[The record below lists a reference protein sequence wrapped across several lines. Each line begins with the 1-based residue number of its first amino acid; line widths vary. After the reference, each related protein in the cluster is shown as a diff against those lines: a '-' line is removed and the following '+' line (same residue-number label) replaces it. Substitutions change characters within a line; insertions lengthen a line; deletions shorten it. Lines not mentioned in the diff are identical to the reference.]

1 MFPEK
6 LDDWTYEVIEDLLNK
21 IITETD
27 TYDFKTNFPKDNTL
41 TKICCAFANTKGG
54 VVILGIKEDGPGF
67 KIQGIDRDKDLANQF
82 GQKLHPATTIYFDS
96 PKIIEIPHSSKVLAV
111 FHIPLSPERP
121 HIPAQTD
128 QRIFYKMT
136 NAGNEQMTYEEIRM
150 PFHNYE
156 ERREKLKLLHSE
168 LVLNSGLLGS
178 MKVKNISEMN
188 PQSLVTLDSAVITSL
203 LSDLYTIIEKN
214 EQLLIILN
222 TVRNEIRAINN
233 KIGLFLSQM
242 AFPRTD
248 AQQLIKDHNNFLNH
262 KADSLVP
269 VIGKALIILKKDFSL
284 KQIL

>member
-1 MFPEK
+1 
-6 LDDWTYEVIEDLLNK
+6 
-21 IITETD
+21 
-27 TYDFKTNFPKDNTL
+27 
-41 TKICCAFANTKGG
+41 
-54 VVILGIKEDGPGF
+54 
-67 KIQGIDRDKDLANQF
+67 
-82 GQKLHPATTIYFDS
+82 
-96 PKIIEIPHSSKVLAV
+96 
-111 FHIPLSPERP
+111 
-121 HIPAQTD
+121 
-128 QRIFYKMT
+128 
-136 NAGNEQMTYEEIRM
+136 MTYEEIRM

-168 LVLNSGLLGS
+168 LVLNSGVLGS